1 MAAGWARPFLFEKN
15 AIFTIH
21 RTIQNNTMAPTAR
34 LIGFFALSALLL
46 TGACRRS
53 TADPMR
59 FVPADAGAVL
69 VLAPGALFDKANW
82 NEFRQ
87 DPALDLYGEDFGKFG
102 LAFLRAPDSSGVDL
116 SKPMYVSLRFSPND
130 VESSA
135 YVLSLPLSDARRFAD
150 FLVRNGLPDAALET
164 NIVLRLAEQTHYL
177 RIEKDAAV
185 YVWGQNI
192 WKPWAEDLLAGRTES
207 LAKNADFSSAA
218 AAGHDA
224 WLWGSA
230 DPVAGDRVLQTA
242 LTMVGLDSAILRG
255 NHPVLYGDFLPGEI
269 RLGMDFRFSEGLHRL
284 FDPMFRDAQKTDF
297 SALVPRERLSMLLS
311 FAAEPTAIRDFLNKN
326 AETTGLW
333 ASDLLAP
340 LGVDATAL
348 LTALEGDMFVA
359 AYEPGAAQ
367 TTDLLFGAACQD
379 ENATAVLLQNLGKNP
394 QIRSVGKYW
403 QHANGVFFGASKNLF
418 FMSTR
423 RERLEKALGGGYA
436 PAEQLDASVWKACEG
451 VAGLHLAPR
460 SAAEWLLMAGD
471 GFGDAAALDSL
482 FDRFQGASGKVERRK
497 LGFSLRFQDS
507 GANGLFQLLSL
518 LSSAYRISGTAGEVN
533 LEDLMREEGTW

>member
-1 MAAGWARPFLFEKN
+1 
-15 AIFTIH
+15 
-21 RTIQNNTMAPTAR
+21 MAPSAR
-34 LIGFFALSALLL
+34 LFVFFALSALLL
-46 TGACRRS
+46 IGACRRP
-53 TADPMR
+53 ANDPMR

-69 VLAPGALFDKANW
+69 VLAPGAILEKAKW

-87 DPALDLYGEDFGKFG
+87 DPLLDLYAEELGKFG
-102 LAFLRAPDSSGVDL
+102 LAFLRSPDSSGVDL
-116 SKPMYVSLRFSPND
+116 GKPMYVSLRFSPND

-150 FLVRNGLPDAALET
+150 FLVRNGMPNAALET
-164 NIVLRLAEQTHYL
+164 NIALRLAEQTHYL

-185 YVWGQNI
+185 YAWGQNI
-192 WKPWAEDLLAGRTES
+192 WKPWAEDLLAGRTQS
-207 LAKNADFSSAA
+207 LADNADFAA
-218 AAGHDA
+218 AASSGHDA

-242 LTMVGLDSAILRG
+242 LTMVGLDSAMLRG
-255 NHPVLYGDFLPGEI
+255 NHPVLYGDFLPGEV
-269 RLGMDFRFSEGLHRL
+269 RLGMDFRFSLGLHRL
-284 FDPMFRDAQKTDF
+284 FDPMFRDAPKTDF

-311 FAAEPTAIRDFLNKN
+311 FAAEPAAIRDFLNKN

-333 ASDLLAP
+333 ADDLLAP
-340 LGVDATAL
+340 LGVDAPTLLNAL
-348 LTALEGDMFVA
+348 GGDMFFA
-359 AYEPGAAQ
+359 AYEPGTAQ
-367 TTDLLFGAACQD
+367 TTDVLFGAACHD
-379 ENATAVLLQNLGKNP
+379 ENAAASLLQTLAKNP
-394 QIRSVGKYW
+394 QVRPVGKCW

-418 FMSTR
+418 FLSTR
-423 RERLEKALGGGYA
+423 RERLEKAMGGGYA
-436 PAEQLDASVWKACEG
+436 PAERLDASVWKACEG

-460 SAAEWLLMAGD
+460 SAADWLLMTGD

-482 FDRFQGASGKVERRK
+482 FAPLQGASGKVERRK

-518 LSSAYRISGTAGEVN
+518 LSSAYRLSGTDGEVN